1 IKLFV
6 ENNSKLLVLA
16 LLFAL
21 ASTVIFRQI
30 LPRLFV
36 TNNTE
41 PKLLFL
47 LPLVRP
53 LYALAEMIGGPM
65 TPNLSA
71 REKQKLE
78 ATVSPDTADERAEEA
93 ADEFQALMEV
103 GEAEGIIEESERE
116 MIETM
121 VEFSDTRAGE
131 IMTPRTEICALP
143 ITSTIRNARD
153 LINEQK
159 YSRIPV
165 YRESIDNI
173 AGILYVRDLLQAM
186 TEG

>member
-1 IKLFV
+1 MEIEIASLLAILIVLVFLATVDTAFAKMSDVSLRRLAADAEEANKTATASLLRQILEDRSRFRFVLSSAIQVLLIGFTVLITLLIKLFV

-53 LYALAEMIGGPM
+53 PHWQCVAQPFVTVVAVIDVDLLRRGPSRSRFL
-65 TPNLSA
+65 TRKPN
-71 REKQKLE
+71 
-78 ATVSPDTADERAEEA
+78 EE
-93 ADEFQALMEV
+93 DYRQ
-103 GEAEGIIEESERE
+103 
-116 MIETM
+116 
-121 VEFSDTRAGE
+121 
-131 IMTPRTEICALP
+131 TEI
-143 ITSTIRNARD
+143 
-153 LINEQK
+153 
-159 YSRIPV
+159 
-165 YRESIDNI
+165 
-173 AGILYVRDLLQAM
+173 
-186 TEG
+186 